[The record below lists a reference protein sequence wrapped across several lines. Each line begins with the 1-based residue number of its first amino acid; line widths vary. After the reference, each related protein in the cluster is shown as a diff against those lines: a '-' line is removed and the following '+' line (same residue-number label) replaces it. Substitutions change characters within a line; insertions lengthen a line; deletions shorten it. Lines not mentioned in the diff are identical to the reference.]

1 MVALWSCRSDEPEE
15 NLSSHHEPKV
25 QVKEEAR
32 AWFRQQLPLLRSS
45 SSPALYDDPTWRFTS
60 VNRKGTEVAVDV
72 DLTDVSH
79 YDILTEESL
88 ERLKKNP
95 DDWKYYHSVTRLVL
109 TRDTVSKDGFHGFL
123 MVLLPSKKYIDT
135 RYAYLHRNT
144 YLYMDG
150 DYDGKVLFFSI
161 DGRPLYGKLYEQGVV
176 TGGFKPVG
184 RDENIP
190 ADSIAF
196 SSMNYPSSY
205 TVSTGNL
212 RGGDDDY
219 MWDCG
224 ELDGVVVVGHR
235 GESLSDWIKRRNRI
249 LNARFAIC
257 FWCEGPL
264 DYGGGG
270 GGGGSS
276 WHPDKKDSSDKTPCA
291 EAQEQ
296 INDKTFMEKIKD
308 IRKKTFSKN
317 PENQKEHGYS
327 YLYDHDSG
335 NFFYQELTPKGDGED
350 GTEINF
356 IVSQR
361 KTAGCLH
368 THTESYEKD
377 GNMYY
382 APSTFS
388 PMDVYQFLRIAYN
401 TRYNQIPLSDVFVV
415 VVGSRATYMLRFDGN
430 LSDIERIDKNL
441 KGTKSLI
448 DFEAMNARL
457 IQKYQYKENLNKLSL
472 EDEEEIF
479 FEMLDTYF
487 KTDGLHVLKLP
498 DNPQKPVQTLTADKN
513 GKGRITKVNKIDC

>member
-1 MVALWSCRSDEPEE
+1 MKKTLSFFMSAILMAALWSCRSDEPEE

-60 VNRKGTEVAVDV
+60 VNRKGAEVAVDV

-184 RDENIP
+184 KDENIP
-190 ADSIAF
+190 ADSIVF

-212 RGGDDDY
+212 RRVYDDY

-224 ELDGVVVVGHR
+224 ELDGVVVVAHR
-235 GESLSDWIKRRNRI
+235 RESLSEWMLRRHNQ
-249 LNARFAIC
+249 LC
-257 FWCEGPL
+257 EMGQFWQRASIIEGWDDL
-264 DYGGGG
+264 GYDTGGGG
-270 GGGGSS
+270 GGNHIAAPQDG
-276 WHPDKKDSSDKTPCA
+276 DKKDIKNILKDP
-291 EAQEQ
+291 EV
-296 INDKTFMEKIKD
+296 INAIKD
-308 IRKKTFSKN
+308 MWKQIKDAATPEGRLEKGFYVFYDSASGKYYIGNMKTGSLVKGGEGTKGSVYAGSAQSRHN
-317 PENQKEHGYS
+317 G
-327 YLYDHDSG
+327 DHI
-335 NFFYQELTPKGDGED
+335 P
-350 GTEINF
+350 
-356 IVSQR
+356 
-361 KTAGCLH
+361 KTAVPVCFIHGH
-368 THTESYEKD
+368 TPLTYVE
-377 GNMYY
+377 G
-382 APSTFS
+382 
-388 PMDVYQFLRIAYN
+388 DVCR
-401 TRYNQIPLSDVFVV
+401 T
-415 VVGSRATYMLRFDGN
+415 VGIS
-430 LSDIERIDKNL
+430 
-441 KGTKSLI
+441 
-448 DFEAMNARL
+448 EAD
-457 IQKYQYKENLNKLSL
+457 QEW
-472 EDEEEIF
+472 
-479 FEMLDTYF
+479 
-487 KTDGLHVLKLP
+487 
-498 DNPQKPVQTLTADKN
+498 ADKN
-513 GKGRITKVNKIDC
+513 GAPVVAHDYVGEYRPGYGYIIKSGHDKNAPTKNYIAYPKKKK

>member
-1 MVALWSCRSDEPEE
+1 MAVLWNCRSDEPEE

-60 VNRKGTEVAVDV
+60 VNRKGAEVAVDV

-95 DDWKYYHSVTRLVL
+95 NDWKYYHSVTRLVL

-184 RDENIP
+184 KDENIP
-190 ADSIAF
+190 ADSIVF

-212 RGGDDDY
+212 RGVDDDY
-219 MWDCG
+219 MWDCR

-235 GESLSDWIKRRNRI
+235 GESLSDWIKRRNRM
-249 LNARFAIC
+249 LNTRFAIC
-257 FWCEGPL
+257 FWCEDPF

-270 GGGGSS
+270 GGNHIAAPQGD
-276 WHPDKKDSSDKTPCA
+276 DKKDKDIKNILKDP
-291 EAQEQ
+291 EV
-296 INDKTFMEKIKD
+296 INAIKD
-308 IRKKTFSKN
+308 MWKQIKDAATPEGRLEKGFYVFYDSASGKYYIGNMKTGSLVKGGEGTKGPVYAGSAQPRHN
-317 PENQKEHGYS
+317 G
-327 YLYDHDSG
+327 DHI
-335 NFFYQELTPKGDGED
+335 P
-350 GTEINF
+350 
-356 IVSQR
+356 
-361 KTAGCLH
+361 KTAVPVCFIHGH
-368 THTESYEKD
+368 TPLTYVE
-377 GNMYY
+377 G
-382 APSTFS
+382 
-388 PMDVYQFLRIAYN
+388 DVYRRVGISEADQKWADEN
-401 TRYNQIPLSDVFVV
+401 GAPVV
-415 VVGSRATYMLRFDGN
+415 AHDYVGEYDS
-430 LSDIERIDKNL
+430 ERGEYIITS
-441 KGTKSLI
+441 G
-448 DFEAMNARL
+448 
-457 IQKYQYKENLNKLSL
+457 
-472 EDEEEIF
+472 
-479 FEMLDTYF
+479 
-487 KTDGLHVLKLP
+487 H
-498 DNPQKPVQTLTADKN
+498 DKN
-513 GKGRITKVNKIDC
+513 GTTQNYIAYPKKKK